1 MHTWLPAILAIVAAF
16 LIALGTVIRQRES
29 ADSGAINAKWWIGAA
44 IAVVGFAAQAT
55 ALGLGPILLVQPLI
69 VLAVLFSLPMEAWA
83 DDRHPHVNEWLWGLV
98 LVGSVVTFLVVA
110 QPEESSRR
118 PDFATLAI
126 ATAAVIAA
134 VVILVVLAEKSCDN
148 HYRALYYGLAAGV
161 MFGVSALLVKSVIM
175 QAMDEWYLVF
185 THPQLYVLIVVAPG
199 AIVAQQRG
207 FGAGDLQTSF
217 PAMNVMEPA
226 VAMAL
231 GLIVL
236 GEDIKVS
243 VKTAL
248 FLGIVLALMIRA
260 VVELARLAAV
270 RADTVHE
277 HHMGHVALD
286 EDFAHRD
293 SDQAPPIGGA

>member
-1 MHTWLPAILAIVAAF
+1 MHTWLPTVLAIVAAF

-29 ADSGAINAKWWIGAA
+29 ADSGAINAKWWIGAV
-44 IAVVGFAAQAT
+44 IAVGGFAAQAT
-55 ALGLGPILLVQPLI
+55 ALGLGAILLVQPLI
-69 VLAVLFSLPMEAWA
+69 VLAVLFALPMEAWA
-83 DDRHPHVNEWLWGLV
+83 DDRHPHLNEWVWGLI
-98 LVGSVVTFLVVA
+98 LVASVVTFLLIA
-110 QPEESSRR
+110 QPEQSSRR
-118 PDFATLAI
+118 PDFATLAF
-126 ATAAVIAA
+126 ATSAVIAGVA
-134 VVILVVLAEKSCDN
+134 ILVVLAEKASDN

-161 MFGVSALLVKSVIM
+161 MFGVSALLVKAVIM
-175 QAMDEWYLVF
+175 QAMDDWAIVF
-185 THPQLYVLIVVAPG
+185 THPQLYVLLIIAPG

-270 RADTVHE
+270 RADIVHE
-277 HHMGHVALD
+277 HHMAHLGLD
-286 EDFAHRD
+286 EDFVQTD
-293 SDQAPPIGGA
+293 TGKMPPVEGE